1 MSYQPADRQN
11 VPYQPYQGG
20 YPQQPA
26 GGFVPP
32 PGPPPAPRRKTGK
45 IIGFSV
51 LGVFLLIVIGIGSIF
66 VKNTLNRHDVT
77 PEEDYAMSTKR
88 VCDLM
93 TKAIQSKD
101 EKAYLASFEG
111 DQLKTQQQ
119 KLFRNL
125 IKVPFQVVRFEGYPH
140 GSQDG
145 GEVPVALVHQI
156 KGVDTAPVAEQ
167 YVFTFKMDPSHHQV
181 VTDVKGSAEPYPGT
195 HGTFYPAPWDVYND
209 MTVVQKGRVV
219 LISDKQHAAD
229 TGRFAPYISQ
239 AADDDV
245 AAWNRSGADSS
256 KTAKGAL
263 IVLEPNRKVYT
274 QFYRAGAKNDSLEAG
289 ANMPIEKFTFGV
301 GSKSNEAGG
310 SRIVMDS
317 SLRRFTSPAWKEGVK
332 EISRHEIAHAMVAVY
347 DEARAFVDV
356 DSWVSEGFA
365 GYMESRDNPAAAKA
379 EAART
384 LKGYKFNPSVY
395 PVDDAETFYAKN
407 ARERSANY
415 TLGRLAIE
423 YMAKKYGEKNAFEF
437 VIAEYVAPTK
447 SEESFQK
454 HLGVDRQTFM
464 EGWQKYVST
473 EVPGMDLS

>member
-20 YPQQPA
+20 YPQQLG
-26 GGFVPP
+26 GGFAAPP
-32 PGPPPAPRRKTGK
+32 PGPPPRRKTGK
-45 IIGFSV
+45 IIGFGI
-51 LGVFLLIVIGIGSIF
+51 LGVFLLLVIGIGSIF

-77 PEEDYAMSTKR
+77 PEEEYATSTKA
-88 VCDLM
+88 VCDSM
-93 TKAIQSKD
+93 NKAIKAKD
-101 EKAYLASFEG
+101 EKAFLASFEG
-111 DQLKTQQQ
+111 EQLKAQQQ

-125 IKVPFQVVRFEGYPH
+125 IKVPFQVARFEAYPH
-140 GSQDG
+140 GSHDS
-145 GEVPVALVHQI
+145 GEVPVAFVHQV
-156 KGVDTAPVAEQ
+156 KGADAAPVAEQ
-167 YVFTFKMDPSHHQV
+167 YTFTFKYEPGHRQV
-181 VTDVKGSAEPYPGT
+181 ISDAKGSVEPYPGT

-229 TGRFAPYISQ
+229 TERFAPYISQ

-245 AAWNRSGADSS
+245 AAWKRSGADSS
-256 KTAKGAL
+256 KVSKGAL

-274 QFYRAGAKNDSLEAG
+274 QFYRVGAKDDSLEAG
-289 ANMPIEKFTFGV
+289 VNMPIDKFTFGV
-301 GSKSNEAGG
+301 GEESKEAGG

-317 SLRRFTSPAWKEGVK
+317 SLSRFTSPSWKEGVK

-347 DEARAFVDV
+347 DQARVLVEV

-365 GYMESRDNPAAAKA
+365 GYMESRDNPAAAKV

-384 LKGYKFNPSVY
+384 LKGYEFNPSVY
-395 PVDDAETFYAKN
+395 PVDDAETFYAKT

-415 TLGRLAIE
+415 TLARLAIE

-447 SEESFQK
+447 SEESFRK
-454 HLGVDRQTFM
+454 YLGVDRQTFM
-464 EGWQKYVST
+464 EGWQKYVSNQ
-473 EVPGMDLS
+473 VPGMSQG